1 MNHPPAAAFDDAVN
15 DNRTNEADMTT
26 EEISGDNDERV
37 CNTKKDHVDD
47 FGREKFQLQ
56 KTYLLPELI
65 ERSYACHK
73 CEEY

>member
-47 FGREKFQLQ
+47 FGRDEVSAPKN
-56 KTYLLPELI
+56 LPTARTDWNNLCL
-65 ERSYACHK
+65 S
-73 CEEY
+73 